1 MRTNWFCVKKLQQKK
16 TPFLKRMPLERVM
29 GIEPTYPA
37 WKAGVLP
44 LNYTRNSQ
52 RRYNTTLV
60 KICQQIFLSI
70 IGFYF
75 ALLRQLKCC
84 S

>member
-1 MRTNWFCVKKLQQKK
+1 
-16 TPFLKRMPLERVM
+16 M

-52 RRYNTTLV
+52 RIYNTTFV

-70 IGFYF
+70 ILFCF
-75 ALLRQLKCC
+75 VLLPQLKYY

>member
-1 MRTNWFCVKKLQQKK
+1 
-16 TPFLKRMPLERVM
+16 M

-44 LNYTRNSQ
+44 LNYTRSSQ

-70 IGFYF
+70 NQFYF
-75 ALLRQLKCC
+75 VLLQQLKYC

>member
-1 MRTNWFCVKKLQQKK
+1 
-16 TPFLKRMPLERVM
+16 M

-52 RRYNTTLV
+52 RIYNTTFV
-60 KICQQIFLSI
+60 KICQEIFLSI
-70 IGFYF
+70 ILFCF
-75 ALLRQLKCC
+75 VLLPQLKYY